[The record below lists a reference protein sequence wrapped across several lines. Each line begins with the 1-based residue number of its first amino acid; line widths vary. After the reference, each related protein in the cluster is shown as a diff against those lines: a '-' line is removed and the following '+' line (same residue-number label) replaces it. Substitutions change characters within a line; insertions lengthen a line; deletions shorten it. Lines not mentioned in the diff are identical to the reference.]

1 MVEQDPQARSV
12 WNGPGWIRTNDD
24 LLCGLGGN
32 DVISGGPGSDRIF
45 GEEGNDTIVTQD
57 GVFDMVGCASGTD
70 TVRADANDLVGSDCE
85 RIERR

>member
-1 MVEQDPQARSV
+1 MEWAGLDSNQRRPPV
-12 WNGPGWIRTNDD
+12 WPGW
-24 LLCGLGGN
+24 GS

-57 GVFDMVGCASGTD
+57 GVFDVVGCGSGTD